1 MRHPRLPVGMTH
13 ATWPSSDAATLQIA
27 KTTQLLAEKPRQA
40 SLRVLYIGTAV
51 LILVLLAGTA
61 TVLLHLRKTEVRDQE
76 NQLRNLSLILAEQAE
91 RSFES
96 VDLVVLSV
104 AERIAGGGVADE
116 ASLDQGMAGH
126 DVYLLLREKISGVPQ
141 LAAVT
146 VIDREG
152 KLTNSSRTWPT
163 PDINVSDRDYFR
175 ALREDPNRKS
185 YISQPEQNR
194 ITGAWMI
201 FLARRVSGAN
211 GEFLGIVLGAIEPRY
226 FEDFYRAISLGAH
239 ATMALQRSDG
249 VMLVRFPPTDTIG
262 KVFSNSQ
269 SLMPDGISGAG
280 RSLSPIDGQMRLK
293 AAHRLASYQVFALA
307 TMTEAAAMAD
317 WRDMAR
323 LISLGALGCAVAIA
337 IAGFAFGRQ
346 WKQQA
351 LLAGARAELQRQEES
366 ATIKEATALQ
376 LAYSAQHDLLTGL
389 PNRSLLNDRID
400 QALSLAQ
407 RHKKKVVVLFL
418 DLDGF

>member
-1 MRHPRLPVGMTH
+1 MQTE
-13 ATWPSSDAATLQIA
+13 
-27 KTTQLLAEKPRQA
+27 KTMPLLAEKPRHA
-40 SLRVLYIGTAV
+40 SLRVLYIGTAI

-116 ASLDQGMAGH
+116 ASLDQEMAGH

-175 ALREDPNRKS
+175 ALQEDPNRKS

-201 FLARRVSGAN
+201 FLAP
-211 GEFLGIVLGAIEPRY
+211 GE
-226 FEDFYRAISLGAH
+226 
-239 ATMALQRSDG
+239 RSK
-249 VMLVRFPPTDTIG
+249 R
-262 KVFSNSQ
+262 
-269 SLMPDGISGAG
+269 
-280 RSLSPIDGQMRLK
+280 
-293 AAHRLASYQVFALA
+293 
-307 TMTEAAAMAD
+307 
-317 WRDMAR
+317 
-323 LISLGALGCAVAIA
+323 
-337 IAGFAFGRQ
+337 
-346 WKQQA
+346 
-351 LLAGARAELQRQEES
+351 
-366 ATIKEATALQ
+366 
-376 LAYSAQHDLLTGL
+376 
-389 PNRSLLNDRID
+389 
-400 QALSLAQ
+400 
-407 RHKKKVVVLFL
+407 
-418 DLDGF
+418 